1 MEKKMAK
8 FIAFQLSDKQK
19 INQDAFQKI
28 TSKDLKKTCRC
39 KKVTELKYGQKSV
52 SKLAEFAEISEY
64 KLDQLIRI
72 LSSTDFDDMSEN
84 NYGSDEDTK
93 IFILSDDAI
102 ATSLEYDELKDKCI
116 IKLFKLDEDEVT
128 NFNNSIETIQSADD
142 SIDSLNE
149 AKELCESL
157 QSIESDLDISLV
169 YRSALDEIEERISD
183 IESDVKTSKETL
195 EEIFENQW
203 N

>member
-1 MEKKMAK
+1 MAK
-8 FIAFQLSDKQK
+8 FVAVQMSNHQE
-19 INQDAFQKI
+19 INKEAFQKF
-28 TSKDLKKTCRC
+28 TNKELKKTYKC
-39 KKVTELKYGQKSV
+39 KKVKELKYYNKSN

-64 KLDQLIRI
+64 KLDKLSRI
-72 LSSTDFDDMSEN
+72 LISTDFDDMSEN

-93 IFILSDDAI
+93 IFILSNDAI
-102 ATSLEYDELKDKCI
+102 ATSLEFDDLKDKCI

-157 QSIESDLDISLV
+157 NSIESDLGMSLV
-169 YRSALDEIEERISD
+169 YHNALDEIDERISD
-183 IESDVKTSKETL
+183 IESDVETSKETL

-203 N
+203 K

>member
-1 MEKKMAK
+1 MAK
-8 FIAFQLSDKQK
+8 FVAVKMSNYQE
-19 INQDAFQKI
+19 INKDAFQKF
-28 TSKDLKKTCRC
+28 TAKELKKTYKC
-39 KKVTELKYGQKSV
+39 KKVTELKHCNNSN
-52 SKLAEFAEISEY
+52 SRLAEFAEISEY